1 MANTNDQFEYD
12 VALSFA
18 GEDRVIVKKIA
29 DLLTAKH
36 INVFYD
42 EQVIADLWG
51 KNLVD
56 HLAEIYG
63 KKARYCVM
71 FISQYYPLKKW
82 TNLER
87 THAQARAFRDTN
99 EYILPVRLD
108 ATEVP
113 GLAETIGYIDF
124 HQHTVESIANLIEQ
138 KLVKAKGLV
147 APSSKN
153 TQDVRPTNMQS
164 NNLAFDS
171 IPMPKQKK
179 IFTQLDEDRFAKD
192 AFNYIKQYFRQALQK
207 LETHDSNLETGFDE
221 ITNLK
226 FVSKIYMQGNLKAQC
241 RIWLGDDILSN
252 TIYYNEGINILS
264 DNAIND
270 YLPVTNNGEE
280 LRLQIGKFGLGMVH
294 VEEPLAT
301 QKQAAEYLWKR
312 LISRIESR

>member
-1 MANTNDQFEYD
+1 MANSDDPFEFD

-18 GEDRVIVKKIA
+18 GENRADAKKFA
-29 DLLTAKH
+29 DLLIAKH
-36 INVFYD
+36 IRVFYD
-42 EQVIADLWG
+42 EQEAADLWG
-51 KNLVD
+51 KDLIV

-87 THAQARAFRDTN
+87 QHAQARAFRDPG
-99 EYILPVRLD
+99 EYILPLRLD
-108 ATEVP
+108 DSDVP
-113 GLAETIGYIDF
+113 GIAETVGYMDLR
-124 HQHTVESIANLIEQ
+124 QHPMENIVNSLEQ
-138 KLVKAKGLV
+138 KLIKAKGLV
-147 APSSKN
+147 VSSSKN
-153 TQDVRPTNMQS
+153 TQDVKPINMQS
-164 NNLAFDS
+164 NTLAFDS

-207 LETHDSNLETGFDE
+207 LETHDSNLQTGFDE

-280 LRLQIGKFGLGMVH
+280 LRLQIGKFGFGMVQ